1 MTDMNTIGIYD
12 LNNLSFLQND
22 IEDISAK
29 VDTLYFADFKNDIFT
44 SKARL
49 DNNHHWTSDE
59 SNAIFNALIPTV
71 KTLTKD
77 MYAIIET
84 IHKDE
89 LGKYDKDVIKSL
101 ESKYTNF
108 KEFRLLNNKFK
119 HLNDTVAEIQVT
131 KMILMDSVGQY
142 VDVYIGFKFPD
153 KFDGNFFSEFIKLFF
168 KILEDKNVVTINR
181 TN

>member
-1 MTDMNTIGIYD
+1 MNTIGIYD
-12 LNNLSFLQND
+12 LNNLSFFQND
-22 IEDISAK
+22 LEDIYSK
-29 VDTLYFADFKNDIFT
+29 VDALYFVDFKNSHLS

-49 DNNHHWTSDE
+49 DNSLHWTTDE
-59 SNAIFNALIPTV
+59 ANAIFNALVPKI

-89 LGKYDKDVIKSL
+89 LGKYDKHIIESL
-101 ESKYTNF
+101 ESKYPNF

-119 HLNDTVAEIQVT
+119 HHNDTDAEIQVT
-131 KMILMDSVGQY
+131 KMVLMDGVGQY
-142 VDVYIGFKFPD
+142 VDVYVNYKYQD
-153 KFDGNFFSEFIKLFF
+153 RFDGKFFSEFIKLFF
-168 KILEDKNVVTINR
+168 KILEEKKVVTINR